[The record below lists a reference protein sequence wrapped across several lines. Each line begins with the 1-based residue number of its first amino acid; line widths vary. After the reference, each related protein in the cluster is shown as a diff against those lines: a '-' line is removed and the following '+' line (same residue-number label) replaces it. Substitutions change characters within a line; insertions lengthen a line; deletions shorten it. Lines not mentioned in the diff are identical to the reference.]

1 VRKIVTILF
10 CDVTGS
16 TALGERLDPEAL
28 RGLLAAYFER
38 MKAIVESHGGTV
50 EKFIGDAVMAV
61 FGVPQLHEDD
71 ALRAV
76 RSASEMR
83 AALPD
88 LGVQGRIGLMTGE
101 VVTGTS
107 ERLATGDAVNVAA
120 RLQQAAQPGE
130 IVIGER
136 TLGLVRDAVAVE
148 ALEPLFLRGKRDPVA
163 AFRLLSLDTGMEAF
177 PRHLEAP
184 LVGRL
189 REQQRLRA
197 EFEAV
202 VSEQSCHLVTLL
214 GAAGVG
220 KSRLV
225 TESLAGVDA
234 RLVRG
239 RCLSYG
245 EGITYWP
252 VIEVLEQLAVRP
264 ADPVAARAIAT
275 LLAESDEPATPEQIA
290 WAVRKTLEESAA
302 GEPLVCVLDDIHW
315 AEPGLLDL
323 VEHVADYSRGA
334 SILLLCVARPEL
346 LERRPGWAGGKLNA
360 TTLLLE
366 PLSEEQTDELIDR
379 LGSVDQDLRIRIRS
393 AAEGNPLF
401 VEEMLAMIRDSGAGA
416 VIVPP
421 TIQAL
426 LASRLDQLDA
436 PDRTVLERGAVEG
449 HVFHRGAVEALAPD
463 EEQVSQRLLELVRKE
478 LVRPDQPQIPGQDA
492 YRFRHL
498 LIRDAAY
505 DALPKTVRAELHER
519 FAEWLDMH
527 GATLAEQDEI
537 VGYHLEQACRYRREL
552 GRDDQVGELAMAA
565 RRRLLAAGRHARVRD
580 DVAAA
585 VKLLERAAQVAPDGP
600 LEIELEFAHAE
611 ALFEAGRAADAIDI
625 ARALAIRGAGEGDRV
640 AELTGRILE
649 ASWATHLDPE
659 GAADRL
665 EALIVEAL
673 PELEAAGADLALYI
687 AESARG
693 VIENMRGRAQD
704 WLRASELA
712 LQHAKRAGQPQL
724 AVKLIPQLG
733 AAQLFGPT
741 PVLDLLAWLDAQDVA
756 YPGNTANQVHRA
768 GALAMLGRFAEAR
781 ELMDAARERVRDQG
795 ATIGYALI
803 TGQPAVDL
811 ELLADDP
818 VRAVELSRES
828 CRLLEEH
835 AERSWLS
842 TILGLQA
849 VAEYR
854 LDLLDD
860 ADADAR
866 RAAGLGSS
874 DDRLTQML
882 SLQTRAKVYAR
893 RGDHKEGQRLARE
906 AVAIADQVDL
916 LNYVGDAYADL
927 AEVLVLAGEAG
938 QALEALTRA
947 VQHYSQKGNIVSRD
961 RALDR
966 LAELAPHPPDAPA
979 VSPT

>member
-1 VRKIVTILF
+1 
-10 CDVTGS
+10 
-16 TALGERLDPEAL
+16 
-28 RGLLAAYFER
+28 
-38 MKAIVESHGGTV
+38 
-50 EKFIGDAVMAV
+50 
-61 FGVPQLHEDD
+61 
-71 ALRAV
+71 
-76 RSASEMR
+76 
-83 AALPD
+83 
-88 LGVQGRIGLMTGE
+88 
-101 VVTGTS
+101 
-107 ERLATGDAVNVAA
+107 
-120 RLQQAAQPGE
+120 
-130 IVIGER
+130 
-136 TLGLVRDAVAVE
+136 
-148 ALEPLFLRGKRDPVA
+148 
-163 AFRLLSLDTGMEAF
+163 
-177 PRHLEAP
+177 
-184 LVGRL
+184 
-189 REQQRLRA
+189 
-197 EFEAV
+197 
-202 VSEQSCHLVTLL
+202 
-214 GAAGVG
+214 
-220 KSRLV
+220 
-225 TESLAGVDA
+225 
-234 RLVRG
+234 
-239 RCLSYG
+239 
-245 EGITYWP
+245 
-252 VIEVLEQLAVRP
+252 VRP

-302 GEPLVCVLDDIHW
+302 DRPLVCVLDDIHW

-401 VEEMLAMIRDSGAGA
+401 VEEMLAMIRDSGEGA

-436 PDRTVLERGAVEG
+436 PDRTVLQRGAVEG

-505 DALPKTVRAELHER
+505 DALPKTVRAEVHER
-519 FAEWLDMH
+519 FAEWLERH

-625 ARALAIRGAGEGDRV
+625 ARALAIRGADESHRV

-673 PELEAAGADLALYI
+673 PELEAAGDDLALYI
-687 AESARG
+687 AEHARG
-693 VIENMRGRAQD
+693 VIANMRGRAQD
-704 WLRASELA
+704 W
-712 LQHAKRAGQPQL
+712 H
-724 AVKLIPQLG
+724 
-733 AAQLFGPT
+733 
-741 PVLDLLAWLDAQDVA
+741 
-756 YPGNTANQVHRA
+756 
-768 GALAMLGRFAEAR
+768 
-781 ELMDAARERVRDQG
+781 
-795 ATIGYALI
+795 
-803 TGQPAVDL
+803 
-811 ELLADDP
+811 
-818 VRAVELSRES
+818 
-828 CRLLEEH
+828 
-835 AERSWLS
+835 
-842 TILGLQA
+842 
-849 VAEYR
+849 
-854 LDLLDD
+854 
-860 ADADAR
+860 
-866 RAAGLGSS
+866 
-874 DDRLTQML
+874 
-882 SLQTRAKVYAR
+882 
-893 RGDHKEGQRLARE
+893 
-906 AVAIADQVDL
+906 
-916 LNYVGDAYADL
+916 
-927 AEVLVLAGEAG
+927 
-938 QALEALTRA
+938 

-961 RALDR
+961 CALDR
-966 LAELAPHPPDAPA
+966 LAELARIRRTPPQSPPPDGRPRQSSSPSPGLKLPRADDRILVGMGIPGLEVGHHHHVLCEASRDRECLGERPLQEVPGVEGRANNNVPVVELSGHQAAAVAPVEQA
-979 VSPT
+979 VASPLGDPFELTGETAHVRELHRCILAPMTTWARAYPSSRAR